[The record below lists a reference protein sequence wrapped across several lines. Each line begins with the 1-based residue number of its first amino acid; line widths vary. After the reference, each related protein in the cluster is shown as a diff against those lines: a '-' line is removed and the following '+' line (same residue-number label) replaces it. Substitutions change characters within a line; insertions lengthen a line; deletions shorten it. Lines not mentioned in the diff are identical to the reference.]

1 MERNIFHLSN
11 TPEYIRGVQYR
22 LRVIGKHDDRI
33 PEVFIDG
40 IYGEETKNAV
50 RVLQNING
58 LPETGEL
65 DKETFE
71 LINTVY
77 EDILIRETVNG
88 FKPKFDSYEGGVMRV
103 GDEFDGIY
111 FLQALLR
118 ELSIKDERFFVEI
131 DGKFNS
137 ETEIAVKL
145 LQRILLFEENGL
157 VDIPLWNAL
166 IRLTNNTEGYL

>member
-1 MERNIFHLSN
+1 MERNIFHISN

-22 LRVIGKHDDRI
+22 LRVIGKRDERI

-50 RVLQNING
+50 RVLQNAYG

-65 DKETFE
+65 DLATLE
-71 LINTVY
+71 LINTLYDDV
-77 EDILIRETVNG
+77 LRRETVNG
-88 FKPKFDSYEGGVMRV
+88 FRPKFDSYDGGVMRL
-103 GDEFDGIY
+103 GDDFDDI
-111 FLQALLR
+111 FLLQLLLR

-131 DGKFNS
+131 DGKFN
-137 ETEIAVKL
+137 EQTEIAVKL
-145 LQRILLFEENGL
+145 LQRTLLFEENGR

-166 IRLTNNTEGYL
+166 VRLTNNTEGYL